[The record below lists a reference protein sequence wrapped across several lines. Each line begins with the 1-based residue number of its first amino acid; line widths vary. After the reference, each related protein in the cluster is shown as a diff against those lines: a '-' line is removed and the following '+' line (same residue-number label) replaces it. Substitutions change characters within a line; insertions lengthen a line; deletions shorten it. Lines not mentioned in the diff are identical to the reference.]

1 MESTVVVLNPAAG
14 RGRGAKLLPRVREG
28 RPIGRDAVFSELD
41 YATYVARDIL
51 GRGVRECRAVMVRTA
66 RWKYV
71 HYDGYAPQL
80 FDLEADPG
88 EFRDLGT
95 DADHAAVRSE
105 MKERIFAWM
114 RGRKNR
120 VAMTD
125 EELDARFEDRRKPG
139 SPLIG
144 RW

>member
-1 MESTVVVLNPAAG
+1 MAVD
-14 RGRGAKLLPRVREG
+14 REV
-28 RPIGRDAVFSELD
+28 AFSELD

-51 GRGVRECRAVMVRTA
+51 GRGLNECRAVMARTR

-71 HYDGYAPQL
+71 HFDGYTPQL
-80 FDLEADPG
+80 FDLESDPA
-88 EFRDLGT
+88 ELCDLGR
-95 DADHAAVRSE
+95 DPNHASTRAE
-105 MKERIFAWM
+105 MKERIFEWM

-120 VAMTD
+120 IAMSD
-125 EELDARFEDRRKPG
+125 DDMNARFEDRRKPG